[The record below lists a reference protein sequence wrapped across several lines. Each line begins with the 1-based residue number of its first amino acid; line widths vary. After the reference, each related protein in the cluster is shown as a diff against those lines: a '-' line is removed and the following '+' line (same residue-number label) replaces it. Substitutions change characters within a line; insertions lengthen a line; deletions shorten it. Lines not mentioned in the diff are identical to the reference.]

1 MLRTLP
7 IEFHVTAHPPPAH
20 HLDLRIRQMDQLFN
34 SLDPTP
40 FLNKDLDHD
49 AEAFIESWA
58 QGFSSRSKL
67 RITIHLEKMPDEENP
82 SELITEAVRNYFNYK
97 AGLTLGEL
105 KRLLRDGRYSLFIGI
120 GFLTVCLFAAEAV
133 RQIGTDTPFIVAKEG
148 LMILGWVALWR
159 PLQIF
164 LYEWWPLARRIRVC
178 KSLGR
183 TTIRVVPVGNSK
195 SRAS

>member
-1 MLRTLP
+1 MAT
-7 IEFHVTAHPPPAH
+7 HPTPAH

-49 AEAFIESWA
+49 AEAFMETWA

-67 RITIHLEKMPDEENP
+67 RITIHLEKMPDEANP
-82 SELITEAVRNYFNYK
+82 ADLITEAVHNYFNYK
-97 AGLTLGEL
+97 AGLALGEL

-120 GFLTVCLFAAEAV
+120 GFLTVCLIAAEAV
-133 RQIGTDTPFIVAKEG
+133 RQIGTDTPFTVAKEG
-148 LMILGWVALWR
+148 LTILGWVALWR

-164 LYEWWPLARRIRVC
+164 LYEWWPLARRMRVC
-178 KSLGR
+178 KNLGR
-183 TTIRVVPVGNSK
+183 TTIRVVAASHHPSAAVGHPEHPPP
-195 SRAS
+195 R